1 MADDIQALGESLEDL
16 SVTVAVNHLLA
27 VPKSVHIFASV
38 MNRRIEPQPAAVDRI
53 APVDFHEEV
62 VGLSRSVVGLV
73 NHRVSALRAVFAAHE
88 LAWQR
93 APMLHVVDRAA
104 FFSCGNSGG
113 EGETSD
119 RLAFA
124 PHADRKS

>member
-1 MADDIQALGESLEDL
+1 
-16 SVTVAVNHLLA
+16 
-27 VPKSVHIFASV
+27 
-38 MNRRIEPQPAAVDRI
+38 
-53 APVDFHEEV
+53 
-62 VGLSRSVVGLV
+62 
-73 NHRVSALRAVFAAHE
+73 LRAGFAAHE

-93 APMLHVVDRAA
+93 APVLRVVDRAA

-124 PHADRKS
+124 PHARAELHSAERQFALFFVALLGQVSKDDRRGDATDGIVSRMDMVFVHRNPPWVVVE